1 MGLVPIDTFWYS
13 WYTQCSRKIAEAI
26 VMKQQLT
33 ASIWQLEKVIAH
45 LGIAP
50 KR

>member
-1 MGLVPIDTFWYS
+1 MQQNGL
-13 WYTQCSRKIAEAI
+13 QRGI
-26 VMKQQLT
+26 VMKQQLA